1 MLFLDEPTTG
11 LDPRSRNQIWDSI
24 RDLVRQGTTLLLT
37 TQYLEEAD
45 QLADRIAVIDH
56 GGVIAEGTGD
66 ELKDSVGGQ
75 MIEARLANAADRPRA
90 IEALTQLGCGTPEPS
105 ASDRELTL
113 PAPQDGITTIEF
125 AARALREANIPVS
138 DLGLR
143 RPTLD
148 DVFLTLTG
156 VPASEDGD
164 QQTDEYPAGERETAG
179 APR

>member
-1 MLFLDEPTTG
+1 MSSPHNG
-11 LDPRSRNQIWDSI
+11 RGRA
-24 RDLVRQGTTLLLT
+24 
-37 TQYLEEAD
+37 EASGP
-45 QLADRIAVIDH
+45 AIAVEGLQKRFDTVTALSGIDFE
-56 GGVIAEGTGD
+56 VAPAT
-66 ELKDSVGGQ
+66 V
-75 MIEARLANAADRPRA
+75 
-90 IEALTQLGCGTPEPS
+90 LGLLGPNGAGKTT
-105 ASDRELTL
+105 AVRIL
-113 PAPQDGITTIEF
+113 TTIEF
-125 AARALREANIPVS
+125 AARALREADIPVS